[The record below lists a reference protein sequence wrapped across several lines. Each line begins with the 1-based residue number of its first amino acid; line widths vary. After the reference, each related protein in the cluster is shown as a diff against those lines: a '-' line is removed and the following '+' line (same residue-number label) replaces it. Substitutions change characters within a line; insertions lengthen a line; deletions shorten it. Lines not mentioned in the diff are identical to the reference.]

1 MIEQAKFT
9 YSPLGKTFE
18 KQIKTIGD
26 QGHKQFEALNTLKSN
41 DQLTIEDVISKNA
54 LNNDEDKNKKL
65 KK

>member
-1 MIEQAKFT
+1 M
-9 YSPLGKTFE
+9 GKAFQ
-18 KQIKTIGD
+18 KKIKTIGD

-41 DQLTIEDVISKNA
+41 DQLTIEDGIPKNA